1 MLYAST
7 SPQSASSSSAVA
19 HARRGAQAM
28 VLAFM
33 ASAVVAA
40 PVKLVA
46 AVAER
51 RRMARATAQLEALS
65 DHVLADIGID
75 RGDIARVV
83 RCGRD

>member
-7 SPQSASSSSAVA
+7 SPQSTSSSSGVA
-19 HARRGAQAM
+19 YARRGAQGM
-28 VLAFM
+28 VLAFVTN
-33 ASAVVAA
+33 AVLAT

-51 RRMARATAQLEALS
+51 RRVARAIAQLEALS

-75 RGDIARVV
+75 RGDIPRVV